1 MSDAF
6 DKVWHTGLINKLE
19 SMGVYGDLLK
29 LIKHFLN
36 DRIQRVLI
44 IGQTFDWL
52 PVKAGVLQGSILG
65 PLVFLIY
72 INDLPDSLASSVK
85 LFPDDTLLFSTV
97 YVNNA
102 SRVALTGALG
112 KIAEW
117 TFKCKM
123 QFNLDLNKQAK

>member
-65 PLVFLIY
+65 PLVFLMY

-102 SRVALTGALG
+102 SRVTLNGALD

-123 QFNLDLNKQAK
+123 QFSLDLNKQAK

>member
-65 PLVFLIY
+65 PLVFLMY
-72 INDLPDSLASSVK
+72 INDLPESLASSVK

-102 SRVALTGALG
+102 SRVALNGALD

>member
-19 SMGVYGDLLK
+19 SVGVYGDLLK
-29 LIKHFLN
+29 LIKYFLN

-44 IGQTFDWL
+44 NGQTFDWL

-117 TFKCKM
+117 TFKWKM